1 MNFMKKERIRVL
13 KSVEAATKK
22 TPVVYWMS
30 RDQRVSDN
38 WALVHAQELANDRD
52 RPLVVVFNLVSG
64 FLGAKRKQFDF
75 MEIGLAELVKDFA
88 RLTIPFVIL
97 RGDPGET
104 IPLFCKDIDA
114 SVLVTDFSPLKINRE
129 WKQVVVSKVSC
140 DVFEVDAHNVVPA
153 FFLSDK
159 KEFAAYTIRPKVHK
173 HMKDFLDAFPKIES
187 RDAKQMISISDSH
200 NHSGFLATE
209 NPYSWI
215 EPGEKAAKKALEHFI
230 SMKLPRYHLDRNDP
244 TLDGQ
249 SNLSPYLHFG
259 MISAQRVAME
269 VLRADAPQ
277 DAKEA
282 FIEELVVRRELA
294 ENFCL
299 YEVNYDS
306 PLGFPDWAK
315 RTHDKHAHD
324 KREYKYDLATFENA
338 KTHDEAWNA
347 AQREMLTTGKMHGYM
362 RMYWAKKILEWTPDV
377 DTAMKTAIYLND
389 TYELDGRDPN
399 GYAGIAWSLGGVH
412 DRAWFER
419 PVFGQIRYMNE
430 AGLKRKFDLAAYIKK
445 NSAQSLG
452 FWQ

>member
-1 MNFMKKERIRVL
+1 MKKERIRTL
-13 KSVEAATKK
+13 KEAGAATKS

-30 RDQRVSDN
+30 RDQRISDN
-38 WALVHAQELANDRD
+38 WALVHAQELADQGN
-52 RPLVVVFNLVSG
+52 RPLLVVFTLVSK

-75 MEIGLAELVKDFA
+75 MEVGLAELTRDFA
-88 RLTIPFVIL
+88 KLNIPFTVLHGEPETTIPQ
-97 RGDPGET
+97 
-104 IPLFCKDIDA
+104 FCNKVEA
-114 SVLVTDFSPLKINRE
+114 SVLVMDFSPLRINRE
-129 WKQVVVSKVSC
+129 WKKDVVSKVNC
-140 DVFEVDAHNVVPA
+140 GVVEVDAHNVIPA
-153 FFLSDK
+153 FFVSDK

-173 HMKDFLDAFPKIES
+173 HLKDFLDSFPEIKV
-187 RDAKQMISISDSH
+187 RDAKNMSHAAASDH
-200 NHSGFLATE
+200 TTPK

-230 SMKLPRYHLDRNDP
+230 SNKLPRYHIDHNDP
-244 TLDGQ
+244 SLDGQ

-259 MISAQRVAME
+259 MISAQRVAQD
-269 VLRADAPQ
+269 VLKADAPH

-299 YEVNYDS
+299 YEPNYDS

-315 RTHDKHAHD
+315 KTHTKHADD
-324 KREYKYDLATFENA
+324 KREYTYDLATLESA

-347 AQREMLTTGKMHGYM
+347 AQREMINTGKMHGYM

-377 DTAMKTAIYLND
+377 ETAMKAAIYLND

-399 GYAGIAWSLGGVH
+399 GYTGIAWSLGGVH

-419 PVFGQIRYMNE
+419 SVFGQVRYMNE

-452 FWQ
+452 F